1 MKWRL
6 ILVATSLALAS
17 VSAAADDTRIDDFYG
32 NWQGVDLHA
41 TGTDGSVAPTAA
53 DLNVRLRREDAGF
66 QMSWIAFERQGGAGL
81 KRQKFDASFTPTNR
95 PGVFAFNPGKPSLLS
110 RLFADPATGN
120 PLKGETLLWARLEG
134 ATLTVYSLAIDDHG
148 GFDLDRYARTL
159 TDDGMTVRYT
169 HRIENDRILTI
180 EGRLEK
186 AGG

>member
-1 MKWRL
+1 MTWRL

-17 VSAAADDTRIDDFYG
+17 ASAAADDAGINDFSG
-32 NWQGVDLHA
+32 DWRGVELRVS
-41 TGTDGSVAPTAA
+41 GEDGKAAPTAE
-53 DLNVRLRREDAGF
+53 DLNVRLRREDVGF
-66 QMSWIAFERQGGAGL
+66 QMSWIGFERKGGEGL
-81 KRQKFDASFTPTNR
+81 KRQKFEASFTPTDR

-120 PLKGETLLWARLEG
+120 PLKGETLLWARLQG
-134 ATLTVYSLAIDDHG
+134 ATLTVYSLAIDGHG

-159 TDDGMTVRYT
+159 TGNGMTVSYT
-169 HRIENDRILTI
+169 HRIENDVILTI